1 VFKQFFGKEDSAG
14 VDPKRL
20 LALLEA
26 SRALNSERSFK
37 PLLDFIV
44 DRAVD
49 LMGAERGFVVVE
61 REGKLDVPS
70 ARNVDRE
77 DVRRALEKISS
88 SIVNRVLQ
96 SGIAILADDAAA
108 DSSFAGSRSVVD
120 LKLRSVLCVP
130 LKIRNK
136 TIGALC
142 LDNRFTRGS
151 FTENDREFLEA
162 YASHAAIAIE
172 NARLHEENADVRRR
186 LEELNKQLEDRA
198 ARALAELER
207 LQREAAAAPP
217 PDLEGEYEKIVGRSP
232 QMLEVLRLV
241 DRVRDGD
248 YPVLIRGES
257 GTGKELV
264 ARAIHDNSPRRSK
277 AFVAV
282 NCSAI
287 NESLLESELFGVKR
301 GAFTGAHEDR
311 KGLLE
316 VANGGTL
323 FLDEIAE
330 MSLPLQAKLLRF
342 LQDGKVRKV
351 GGADEIQLNVRI
363 LSATHRPLEDMIGKA
378 QFRQDL
384 FFRLRVVEIRM
395 PSLREQRQS
404 IPDLVHSFLAGHA
417 AHTGVTK
424 TITREALAKLVARD
438 WPGNVRELQNEIMRL
453 CAVSGDT
460 ITDDLVDSRTAFA
473 SKIDGDSA
481 LEALVGRRLEDVE
494 AALIRLTLQKT
505 GGNKTEAA
513 RLLGIPRRTF
523 YSRLAALGMQKPG
536 ESSET
541 DES

>member
-351 GGADEIQLNVRI
+351 GGTDEIQLNVRI